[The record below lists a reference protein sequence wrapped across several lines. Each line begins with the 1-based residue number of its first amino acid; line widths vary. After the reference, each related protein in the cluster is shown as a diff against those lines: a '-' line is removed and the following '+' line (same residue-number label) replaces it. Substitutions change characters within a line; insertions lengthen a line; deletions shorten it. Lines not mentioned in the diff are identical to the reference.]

1 MAKRNSREE
10 LTDKPKRNSRQ
21 ELTDKF
27 IEALESNDDL
37 PWRNQW
43 KNVAMRPYNFKS
55 GKAYRGGNVL
65 NLMFDQSAKDSVDP
79 RWMTF
84 TQASKAGF
92 KIKRGSTASLIEY
105 WKFTEPEEKPEAV
118 KENDGEETPRMFVRY
133 YTLFNGQDIEGLPE
147 MQYVKAAFPPNEM
160 AERLVKATGA
170 KLEHRTI
177 TALGSGILEDAAFFS
192 HSNDTIVLPP
202 LGAFHSDSDY
212 YATLLHELCHWTGYE
227 DRLNRRAKNE
237 ERDPESP
244 EYAREELRAEIG
256 AYFLTTMLGIDGE
269 LQNHAKY
276 TAHYLALLK
285 NDKNEIFKAARDVD
299 SIIEHLFSYDP
310 ELLNIIEGNTIAEN
324 VMPEEAV
331 QDLGLP
337 NFIPPPEKE
346 QASAPPF
353 SIINF
358 NEWEHGALPV
368 TENEVVTFAN
378 PDSEYYGRRFTI
390 GAYGS
395 DYTQAKLIE
404 IDINNCLAS
413 HGINEKIEYPVAD
426 LALFIS
432 LPDGVR
438 FEVLAKEKCA
448 DVNLPDSY
456 LKRILESK
464 TELDSYLKDNN
475 ENATS
480 VDNVAAF
487 VMREVKRWQSAKPFH
502 DQWRK
507 FEKQFITKLDDK
519 WNIENDVAL
528 KILAKVNELKVNVAT
543 LCDESSTVAISD
555 KAHFANLKSAW
566 SLMYGTQGNYFD
578 RDRDVLL
585 DQRFAEIIGPF
596 IATPAPVPVF
606 DSVPEQKPEPEPPI
620 ADHGAV
626 IPVAVNTDRYSSDDE
641 DDMDFNEDRQS
652 HLQHAPKAAY
662 EADEDVLTPLGN
674 SSSLEP

>member
-55 GKAYRGGNVL
+55 GKAYRGGNIL

-105 WKFTEPEEKPEAV
+105 WKFAEPEEQPEAV
-118 KENDGEETPRMFVRY
+118 KENNGEETPRMFVRY

-237 ERDPESP
+237 KRDPESP

-337 NFIPPPEKE
+337 NFIPPPEKV

-353 SIINF
+353 NIINF
-358 NEWEHGALPV
+358 DEWEHGALPV

-390 GAYGS
+390 GSYGS

-456 LKRILESK
+456 LKRILGSK
-464 TELDSYLKDNN
+464 AELESYLKDNN
-475 ENATS
+475 QHAAS
-480 VDNVAAF
+480 GDNVAAF
-487 VMREVKRWQSAKPFH
+487 VMQEVKRWQSAKPFH
-502 DQWRK
+502 DDWRK

-528 KILAKVNELKVNVAT
+528 KILEKINELKVNVAT

-566 SLMYGTQGNYFD
+566 SLMYGMQGNYFD

-585 DQRFAEIIGPF
+585 DQRFAEIIAPF

-606 DSVPEQKPEPEPPI
+606 DSMPEQKPEPEPPI
-620 ADHGAV
+620 VHHEAV
-626 IPVAVNTDRYSSDDE
+626 IPVAINADRYSSDD
-641 DDMDFNEDRQS
+641 DDDVDFNEGEPNPLHS
-652 HLQHAPKAAY
+652 VHKAAH
-662 EADEDVLTPLGN
+662 EVDEDELVPLGN